1 MQAEAAKP
9 NPNWTAHILVLAA
22 GCLIGM
28 FAFGPRS
35 STGMFLLPMTTEF
48 GWGRDTFGLAIAIQN
63 LVWGI
68 GQPFAGAVADRFGV
82 TRVMWAGALCYA
94 AALILMSYS
103 STPGMFHFSAGV
115 LFGFGLAGCSF
126 NIVIA
131 AFGKILPPEWRAL
144 SFGAGTAA
152 GSFGQFLFPPLAAGL
167 MPAIGW
173 QTTLI
178 VFGIAVLLIMP
189 LALAFAMRGNAEKA
203 AAASANQPKQS
214 LVEALREA
222 FGHQSYVLLVLGFF
236 TCGFQLGFVTV
247 HLPAYITDIG
257 LSVAIGGWTLATIGL
272 FNIIGSL
279 SSGALTSRMPMRYLL
294 ALIYFGRSAA
304 ILAFILLPATP
315 TTAILFGMAM
325 GLLWLSTVPPTSSL
339 TLLMFGTRYFAMLF
353 GFVFFSHQVGGFLG
367 VYLGGILYERFGSY
381 DIVWWLSIA
390 LGIASALINLP
401 IKEKPAPRPA
411 QASA

>member
-1 MQAEAAKP
+1 MQAEAAKT

-63 LVWGI
+63 LVWGL

-82 TRVMWAGALCYA
+82 MRVMWVGAICYA
-94 AALILMSYS
+94 AALILMAYS
-103 STPGMFHFSAGV
+103 STPGMFHLSAGV

-167 MPAIGW
+167 MPVVGW
-173 QTTLI
+173 QNTLV
-178 VFGIAVLLIMP
+178 VFGIAVLLILP
-189 LALAFAMRGNAEKA
+189 LSLAFALRGKSATA
-203 AAASANQPKQS
+203 SSANTPPQS
-214 LVEALREA
+214 IVEALSEA
-222 FGHQSYVLLVLGFF
+222 FRHPSYVLLVLGFF
-236 TCGFQLGFVTV
+236 TCGFQLGFITV
-247 HLPAYITDIG
+247 HLPAYIADLG
-257 LSVAIGGWTLATIGL
+257 LTATVGAWTLASIGL

-279 SSGALTSRMPMRYLL
+279 SSGALTSRMPMRWLL
-294 ALIYFGRSAA
+294 ALIYLGRSLA
-304 ILAFILLPATP
+304 IAGFILLPASP
-315 TTAILFGMAM
+315 TTSIIFGMSM